1 MTFRWLDLIL
11 IALLALAA
19 LGGMRRGLAV
29 ELLRY
34 IGLLAGLLLGA
45 WVATRVG
52 LLVSTQDSIQRL
64 LVGVAIFVFVAMV
77 GQAIGVRIGMRIR
90 SSAGNGRVARGVD
103 AVGGAVVATIVGALV
118 LWLVAS
124 TLSTG
129 PVPAISRGIA
139 NSTVLRTIDA
149 YTPPPPA
156 AFSEIKRLFGRS
168 VFPDV
173 FTDLRG
179 PSAEGP
185 PPAVGATAGINKAAR
200 STVRVESFGC
210 GGLVFG
216 SGFPISRELFV
227 TNAHVVAGTENQT
240 VRTRGG
246 RRAKATVVHF
256 DATRDLAIL
265 RVDGADVAPLQTR
278 AEVANG
284 TVGAVIGYP
293 GGGDQ
298 QIVGARVVAKTSAV
312 GRDIYSRGLAKR
324 EIYVLRA
331 TVRKGDSGGPVV
343 DREGR
348 LVGVVFAAST
358 LDGGEGY
365 ALTMT
370 ELRRALD
377 ATGQANQAVGVG
389 DCAA

>member
-1 MTFRWLDLIL
+1 MTFHWLDLVL
-11 IALLALAA
+11 VALLALAA

-45 WVATRVG
+45 WVATRIG
-52 LLVSTQDSIQRL
+52 LLVSSQDSIQRL

-90 SSAGNGRVARGVD
+90 SSAGNGRVARGID
-103 AVGGAVVATIVGALV
+103 AVGGAVVATVVGAVV

-124 TLSTG
+124 TLSAG

-139 NSTVLRTIDA
+139 NSTVLRAIDQW
-149 YTPPPPA
+149 TPPPPA
-156 AFSEIKRLFGRS
+156 AFAQIRRLFGRS

-179 PSAEGP
+179 PAAQGA
-185 PPAVGATAGINKAAR
+185 PPAVGATPGITKAAR

-216 SGFPISRELFV
+216 SGFPISRELYV
-227 TNAHVVAGTENQT
+227 TNAHVVAGTGNQT
-240 VRTRGG
+240 VRARDGTRH
-246 RRAKATVVHF
+246 KATVILF
-256 DATRDLAIL
+256 DPNRDLAIL
-265 RVDGADVAPLQTR
+265 RVGGSTLAPLEARADVP
-278 AEVANG
+278 NG
-284 TVGAVIGYP
+284 TEGAVIGYP
-293 GGGDQ
+293 GGGDEK
-298 QIVGARVVAKTSAV
+298 IVGARVVARTSAV
-312 GRDIYSRGLAKR
+312 GRDIYSRNLAKR
-324 EIYVLRA
+324 EIFVLRA

-343 DREGR
+343 DRQGR
-348 LVGVVFAAST
+348 LLGVVFAAST
-358 LDGGEGY
+358 LDGREGY

-370 ELRRALD
+370 ELRHALD
-377 ATGQANQAVGVG
+377 AASQSGGAVNVG
-389 DCAA
+389 ECAA

>member
-1 MTFRWLDLIL
+1 MTFRWLDLLL

-52 LLVSTQDSIQRL
+52 LLVSSQDSIQRL

-77 GQAIGVRIGMRIR
+77 GQAIGVRIGLRIR

-124 TLSTG
+124 TLSAG
-129 PVPAISRGIA
+129 PIPAVSRGIA
-139 NSTVLRTIDA
+139 NSAVLRTIDT
-149 YTPPPPA
+149 YTPPLPA

-179 PSAEGP
+179 PTADGP
-185 PPAVGATAGINKAAR
+185 PPAVGATAGINRAAR
-200 STVRVESFGC
+200 STVRVESLGC

-216 SGFPISRELFV
+216 SGFPVSRQLYV
-227 TNAHVVAGTENQT
+227 TNAHVVAGTQSQT
-240 VRTRGG
+240 VRTRDQ
-246 RRAKATVVHF
+246 RRSNATVVHF
-256 DATRDLAIL
+256 DARRDLAIL
-265 RVDGADVAPLQTR
+265 RVDGADLAPLQAR
-278 AEVANG
+278 GEVPEG

-293 GGGDQ
+293 GGGQQ
-298 QIVGARVVAKTSAV
+298 QIVGARVIARTSAV
-312 GRDIYSRGLAKR
+312 GRDIYSRSLARR
-324 EIYVLRA
+324 EIYVLRSR
-331 TVRKGDSGGPVV
+331 VRKGDSGGPVV
-343 DREGR
+343 DRQGR

-365 ALTMT
+365 ALTVG
-370 ELRRALD
+370 ELRRALA
-377 ATGQANQAVGVG
+377 ATGQGSRAVGVG
-389 DCAA
+389 ECAA

>member
-1 MTFRWLDLIL
+1 MAFHWFDLL
-11 IALLALAA
+11 LVALLALAA

-52 LLVSTQDSIQRL
+52 LLVSSQDSLQRL

-77 GQAIGVRIGMRIR
+77 GQALGVRLGLRIR
-90 SSAGNGRVARGVD
+90 SRAGNGRVARGVD
-103 AVGGAVVATIVGALV
+103 AAGGAVVATIVGALV

-124 TLSTG
+124 VLSTG
-129 PVPAISRGIA
+129 PVPAVSRGIA
-139 NSTVLRTIDA
+139 SSTVLRAIDA
-149 YTPPPPA
+149 ATPPPPA
-156 AFSEIKRLFGRS
+156 AFAEIKRLFGRS

-179 PSAEGP
+179 PATQGP
-185 PPAVGATAGINKAAR
+185 PPAVGATAGINRAAR

-216 SGFPISRELFV
+216 SGFPVSRQLFV

-240 VRTRGG
+240 VRTREGT
-246 RRAKATVVHF
+246 RRRATVVHF
-256 DATRDLAIL
+256 DPTRDLAVL
-265 RVDGADVAPLQTR
+265 RVDGSGLAPLEAR
-278 AEVANG
+278 EEVAGG
-284 TVGAVIGYP
+284 TEAAVIGYP
-293 GGGDQ
+293 GGGGQ
-298 QIVGARVVAKTSAV
+298 KIVGARVVTRTTAV
-312 GRDIYSRGLAKR
+312 GRDIYSRDLARR
-324 EIYVLRA
+324 EIYVLRS

-343 DREGR
+343 DRQGR
-348 LVGVVFAAST
+348 LIGVVFAAST

-365 ALTMT
+365 ALTVA
-370 ELRRALD
+370 EVRRALD
-377 ATGQANQAVGVG
+377 ATRRDARAVAVGE
-389 DCAA
+389 CAA